1 MKEKKLVW
9 LKQEEVTNSLKDNF
23 IMTRKVS
30 VAILGST
37 GFVGIELVKILSNH
51 PNVNIVFFGTENNP
65 NTLLKDIDPR
75 INLQN
80 NPSTELNT
88 NFDYSL
94 ADTVFLA
101 LPHGVSNK
109 YVKSFYNKLQIIDLS
124 ADFRLDDI
132 NMYKINYDEM
142 HSAPNLL
149 NEFIYGLPEI
159 NKNILN
165 NKNNI
170 AVPGCYPTSVL
181 IPLIPLLKN
190 NIIDSKNII
199 IDSKSGYSGAG
210 KKFNISN
217 IKNSEDLNFY
227 NYNTNSH
234 RHICE
239 IKQELNK
246 NTTQTEVLFSFNPHI
261 LPNFR
266 GMMSTIYCD
275 LLSGINKNDVINCF
289 NDMANNNQ
297 FIKFIQNDQR
307 ADFFSIQNTNNCV
320 LKIFDHY
327 DSSKIIIVSLI
338 DNLIKGAAGQ
348 AVQCFNLSQGFD
360 ESSALTK

>member
-1 MKEKKLVW
+1 
-9 LKQEEVTNSLKDNF
+9 
-23 IMTRKVS
+23 MTKKVS

-37 GFVGIELVKILSNH
+37 GYVGIELIKILSKH
-51 PNVNIVFFGTENNP
+51 PNVNIVFCGTENNP
-65 NTLLKDIDPR
+65 NTLLKDIHTAIDLP
-75 INLQN
+75 N
-80 NPSTELNT
+80 NPSTKLNT
-88 NFDYSL
+88 NFNPSL
-94 ADTVFLA
+94 VDTVFLA
-101 LPHGVSNK
+101 LPHGVSHK
-109 YVKSFYNKLQIIDLS
+109 YVKSLYNKLQIIDLS

-132 NMYKINYDEM
+132 DTYKINYDEM

-159 NKNILN
+159 NKNILD
-165 NKNNI
+165 NKKNI

-190 NIIDSKNII
+190 NIIDSKNIV

-210 KKFNISN
+210 KKFDLLN
-217 IKNSEDLNFY
+217 IKNSEDLNFF

-239 IKQELNK
+239 IRQELEK
-246 NTTQTEVLFSFNPHI
+246 NIKHSKVLFSFNPHV

-275 LLSGINKNDVINCF
+275 LLSGIKKNDVINCF
-289 NDMANNNQ
+289 KDMANKNH
-297 FIKFIQNDQR
+297 FINFIENDQR

-338 DNLIKGAAGQ
+338 DNLTKGAAGQ
-348 AVQCFNLSQGFD
+348 AVQCFNISQGFE
-360 ESSALTK
+360 ESLALKK